1 MTEAV
6 GQASWSAIGADG
18 HLVTGEMLPT
28 FQVGKKGYRL
38 NKDKLAEMY
47 NNTVFSSFSLILFI
61 LTFLSSETHV
71 K

>member
-38 NKDKLAEMY
+38 NKDKLAE
-47 NNTVFSSFSLILFI
+47 NVQHSI
-61 LTFLSSETHV
+61 
-71 K
+71 